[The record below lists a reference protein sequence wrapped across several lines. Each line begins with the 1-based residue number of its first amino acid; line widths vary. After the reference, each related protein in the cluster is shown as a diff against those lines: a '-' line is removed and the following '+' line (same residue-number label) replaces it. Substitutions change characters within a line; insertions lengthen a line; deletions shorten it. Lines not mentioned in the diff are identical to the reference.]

1 MKRKRDATT
10 EFRVPLSSEALKVI
24 EQVCYFSKSDF
35 ILSVTG
41 HGPLGGSNIL
51 QHMKHVRLEAR
62 PHGFRSSLR
71 DWLAETTDAPL

>member
-1 MKRKRDATT
+1 MKGRRDATT

-24 EQVCYFSKSDF
+24 EQARYLSKSDF

-41 HGPLGGSNIL
+41 HDPLGGSNIL
-51 QHMKHVRLEAR
+51 QHMKRARLEAR

-71 DWLAETTDAPL
+71 DWLAETTDTPL